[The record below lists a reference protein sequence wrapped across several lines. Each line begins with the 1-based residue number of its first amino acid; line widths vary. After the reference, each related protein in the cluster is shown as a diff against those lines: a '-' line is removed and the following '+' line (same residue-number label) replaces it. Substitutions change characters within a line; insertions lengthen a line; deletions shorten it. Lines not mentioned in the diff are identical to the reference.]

1 MNVIIQNYFPNLIS
15 ALGNDYKT
23 KLFINFYFVDTHA
36 FLFLVSIQKMAD
48 SETPILIKDIKI
60 LITDF
65 FTKSKMVGSSPLD
78 QMSEYLIQPLL
89 KMKKY
94 RYQCEINYNRIK
106 TLPGE
111 FYEMSLKSSPLNS
124 KISYIVT
131 IHDSPKPENQQY
143 KLCVAVA
150 VSYEITQEIIF
161 SKQFSFN
168 KMCEQ
173 LKAARLIVIESAI
186 LNPCNIKDLALE
198 LNNEIQLMKPEG
210 FTENIPIRL
219 WEDHNPKQII
229 LQNEKYLI
237 RDNEDNKLSIRQ
249 LYFMN
254 NSNILQGQIRTKLS
268 SKTKVANP
276 PKGIEYYPLETQDK
290 YKSKGVLQ

>member
-106 TLPGE
+106 TLHPGE
-111 FYEMSLKSSPLNS
+111 LYEIRLKSSPLNS
-124 KISYIVT
+124 KISYI
-131 IHDSPKPENQQY
+131 
-143 KLCVAVA
+143 
-150 VSYEITQEIIF
+150 SYY
-161 SKQFSFN
+161 S
-168 KMCEQ
+168 
-173 LKAARLIVIESAI
+173 
-186 LNPCNIKDLALE
+186 
-198 LNNEIQLMKPEG
+198 
-210 FTENIPIRL
+210 
-219 WEDHNPKQII
+219 
-229 LQNEKYLI
+229 
-237 RDNEDNKLSIRQ
+237 
-249 LYFMN
+249 
-254 NSNILQGQIRTKLS
+254 
-268 SKTKVANP
+268 
-276 PKGIEYYPLETQDK
+276 
-290 YKSKGVLQ
+290 